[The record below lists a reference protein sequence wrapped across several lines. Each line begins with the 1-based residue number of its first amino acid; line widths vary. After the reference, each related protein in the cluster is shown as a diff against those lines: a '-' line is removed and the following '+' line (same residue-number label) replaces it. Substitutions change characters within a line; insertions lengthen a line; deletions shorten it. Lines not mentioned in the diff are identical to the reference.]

1 MGRSLKHT
9 KEMLEANA
17 ECMRGMVEN
26 IKGLQKS
33 LRALQELEK
42 RMINSENDLL
52 YWGAREQEVTEQW
65 ENLG

>member
-1 MGRSLKHT
+1 
-9 KEMLEANA
+9 MLEANA